1 MPTTPYSE
9 HAVPCRPATELAA
22 IAVAVLGKHVTDPAA
37 PKRVQVPATL
47 PSEHDVP
54 TAFCVADAAAIVSV
68 GAVQVG
74 EFG

>member
-54 TAFCVADAAAIVSV
+54 TAF
-68 GAVQVG
+68 
-74 EFG
+74 

>member
-9 HAVPCRPATELAA
+9 HAVPWRPATELAA

-37 PKRVQVPATL
+37 PNRVQVPATL

-54 TAFCVADAAAIVSV
+54 TAFCVADAEAIVSV